1 MEICAVRIMEDRSRL
16 GVMYLED
23 VLIKLITLS
32 ISRTRLSDM
41 ETYRPSTSVPRTCAL
56 IKGSTSPFS
65 IAISN
70 TSRTLVHEFLFPPT
84 LLLREFLFIYFGF
97 PLNRGCGYAPGV
109 GISCNTCLPS
119 FWSYD
124 SMGTLGYP

>member
-1 MEICAVRIMEDRSRL
+1 MEICAIRIMEDRSRL
-16 GVMYLED
+16 GVMYLEG

-32 ISRTRLSDM
+32 ISRTRPSDM
-41 ETYRPSTSVPRTCAL
+41 ETYRALPCIGLAPSSRAPRL
-56 IKGSTSPFS
+56 HSPSPF
-65 IAISN
+65 
-70 TSRTLVHEFLFPPT
+70 RTPHAHLSMSFFSHPPSYYVS
-84 LLLREFLFIYFGF
+84 FLFIYFGF